1 MDFDDQTVL
10 PRWVRLLVVGCVGLL
25 MALLATTRIMV
36 PLLGDVA
43 QFALF
48 SPFMRA
54 VFLIKILSPLVSFF
68 LAGGWAWIFLLAG
81 EQMILSW
88 RGTLLSSH
96 RQNALE
102 HTRQMPQPDQRGAFV
117 QDVSPGETHERRR
130 RIATPPLFQLDPTHP
145 WHSAHLPMTPLPAIN
160 PAWAALMDL
169 ENEEQTEQRP
179 EEVTLEQEAPEEEME
194 DSSPEP
200 QEQEPETEEKLSLPK
215 PGEPPE
221 TIRPVTLTLLKQ
233 VRVRVQADDGTIMEV
248 KLRGGENAI
257 RLLLLAHIAWRK
269 GDPVD
274 RDKMLTYVLAR
285 GKRRDMTTE
294 QLGETFD
301 SAKRYLRQDLD
312 RAVDALAKQGHLI
325 SQEVDLFENEPGFY
339 RLHACCQVVD
349 LEMIEEQYHTIQ
361 IARKEGLLDEKL
373 DGTIPEWVVEA
384 CQKLIDAYSG
394 DFIQSLIEK
403 FPDECGAWVR
413 EPFTFYRDFYLDAL
427 LILAKYESALG
438 KNAFDERLSPE
449 QNAEQ
454 CRRHSARAAQWFY
467 DYAMYAIKSTWDR
480 KLKFAYRAGKDGE
493 RVIRAARAMR
503 RCVVELGKLGQPDMI
518 DQVYLAFK
526 ERMTTLSDGNWK
538 PDRDTEADVADAKKT
553 TSAYRFSSQIT
564 LAHADRSKQ

>member
-10 PRWVRLLVVGCVGLL
+10 PRWVRLLVAGCVGLL
-25 MALLATTRIMV
+25 MALLATTRIMI
-36 PLLGDVA
+36 PLLGEVA
-43 QFALF
+43 QFSLF

-54 VFLIKILSPLVSFF
+54 VFLIKILSPLLSFF
-68 LAGGWAWIFLLAG
+68 LASGWAWVFLVGG
-81 EQMILSW
+81 ERMISW
-88 RGTLLSSH
+88 GGNIISSYQ
-96 RQNALE
+96 QNPMAQ
-102 HTRQMPQPDQRGAFV
+102 TQQVPQPDQRVALV
-117 QDVSPGETHERRR
+117 QNVSSEETNERRR
-130 RIATPPLFQLDPTHP
+130 RIAAPPLFQLDPTSP
-145 WHSAHLPMTPLPAIN
+145 WHDAYLPMTPLPAIN
-160 PAWAALMDL
+160 SAWAAMMDL
-169 ENEEQTEQRP
+169 EDEEQREQSA
-179 EEVTLEQEAPEEEME
+179 EEVTLEQEDPGEEME
-194 DSSPEP
+194 GSSSEP
-200 QEQEPETEEKLSLPK
+200 QEQEPAAEEKLSLPK
-215 PGEPPE
+215 PGEPAE
-221 TIRPVTLTLLKQ
+221 TIRPVILTLLKQ
-233 VRVRVQADDGTIMEV
+233 VRVRVQADDGTIMDV
-248 KLRGGENAI
+248 KLRRGENAI

-325 SQEVDLFENEPGFY
+325 GQEIDLFENEPGFY
-339 RLHACCQVVD
+339 RLHACCRVAD
-349 LEMIEEQYHTIQ
+349 LEMIEEQHHTIQ

-373 DGTIPEWVVEA
+373 DGTIPEWVAEA
-384 CQKLIDAYSG
+384 CQKLIDAYPG
-394 DFIQSLIEK
+394 DFLQSLIEK

-413 EPFTFYRDFYLDAL
+413 EPFTIYRDFYLDAL
-427 LILAKYESALG
+427 LILANYESALG
-438 KNAFDERLSPE
+438 KNAFDESLSPE

-467 DYAMYAIKSTWDR
+467 DYAMYAMKSTWDR

-538 PDRDTEADVADAKKT
+538 PDRDTETDVADAKKT
-553 TSAYRFSSQIT
+553 TSAYRFSSQIA
-564 LAHADRSKQ
+564 LAHSDKSKH